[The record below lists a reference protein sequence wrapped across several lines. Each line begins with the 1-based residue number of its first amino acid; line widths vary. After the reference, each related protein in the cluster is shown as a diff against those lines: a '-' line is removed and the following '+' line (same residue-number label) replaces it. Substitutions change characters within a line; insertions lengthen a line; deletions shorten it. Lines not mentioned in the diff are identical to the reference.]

1 MGVGTQNGALP
12 FLSSSAHLSPSSSI
26 FVSAM
31 VGWGAATIFQGGCLS
46 ILVIHNCL
54 VKRIYMVCLCILGIH
69 NCLVK
74 RISGTPQTLFI
85 KQGTRLS
92 NQGSAI
98 VQQTGI
104 STNRLTR

>member
-12 FLSSSAHLSPSSSI
+12 FLSSSAHLSPSSFI
-26 FVSAM
+26 FVAAV
-31 VGWGAATIFQGGCLS
+31 VGWGAATIFQGGCL
-46 ILVIHNCL
+46 
-54 VKRIYMVCLCILGIH
+54 YILGIH

-74 RISGTPQTLFI
+74 RISGTPLTLFI
-85 KQGTRLS
+85 KQGAGLS